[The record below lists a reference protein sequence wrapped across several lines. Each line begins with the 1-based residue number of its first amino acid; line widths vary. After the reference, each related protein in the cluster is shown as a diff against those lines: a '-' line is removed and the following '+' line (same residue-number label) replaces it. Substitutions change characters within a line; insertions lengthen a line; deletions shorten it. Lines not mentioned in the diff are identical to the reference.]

1 MERFELHII
10 YTLSDAELALRA
22 GLLDN
27 PEGMVC
33 EHCGEVVGEDL
44 DEFYPFAIVLDEL
57 DDAWFVCDECD
68 TPTIDPQGV

>member
-44 DEFYPFAIVLDEL
+44 DEFYPFAIVLDE
-57 DDAWFVCDECD
+57 
-68 TPTIDPQGV
+68 